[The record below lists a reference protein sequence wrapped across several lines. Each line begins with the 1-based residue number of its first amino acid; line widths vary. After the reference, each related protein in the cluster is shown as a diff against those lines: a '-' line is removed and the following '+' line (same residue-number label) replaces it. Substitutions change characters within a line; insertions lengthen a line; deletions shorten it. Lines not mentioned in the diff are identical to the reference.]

1 MNNISNERRNV
12 TVDPEENKVIT
23 ILRKL
28 KNNVTVGP
36 EENTS
41 QQCNSKFNIIL
52 NGPKFL

>member
-23 ILRKL
+23 ILRKI

-41 QQCNSKFNIIL
+41 EQCNSKFNIIL
-52 NGPKFL
+52 NGPKCL